1 VVTIRHHKGLLITF
15 EKTAEGLGGTTQ
27 CHWLCENLLK
37 AGIDTV
43 LTRETG
49 GTLLGQQ
56 LTKILKD
63 PALDL
68 SNATQLFLVQ
78 ADRSQHYKE
87 VLKPALKQGK
97 VVVSDRYFDS
107 TLVYQGSAQGWK
119 TAFLLQLHHAS
130 TGMLI
135 PDLTIVLDGKPHREL
150 NTEDRWEGMGTSFH
164 AKVKEGMLH
173 FASKSDRYVIIDGNQ
188 DENVI
193 AEQVLKLVKERFPKR
208 FEVPTI

>member
-1 VVTIRHHKGLLITF
+1 VSIIRHHRGLLITF

-27 CHWLCENLLK
+27 CLKLFNNLLL
-37 AGIDTV
+37 AGVDAIATK
-43 LTRETG
+43 ETG
-49 GTLLGQQ
+49 GTPLGQQ

-63 PALDL
+63 PTLDL

-135 PDLTIVLDGKPHREL
+135 PDLTIVLDGTPHREL
-150 NTEDRWEGMGTSFH
+150 NTADRWEGMGAVFH

-173 FASKSDRYVIIDGNQ
+173 FASKSERYVIVDGNQ
-188 DENVI
+188 DENII
-193 AEQVLKLVKERFPKR
+193 AEQILKIVKERFPKR
-208 FEVPTI
+208 F